1 MGLASTFKALLRAVR
16 RHRKLAAVAAATL
29 LPVFLLSA
37 VAVNFCARDI
47 SAAKTELTGTA
58 YLRRSWSMVSA
69 CDARLPAT
77 EWSAVPLGPNVVP
90 RPRLDAMGQAL
101 QVEMAR
107 VPIQTER
114 MAAKEQE
121 TIMSGPSVPAVALSQ
136 DSVDDLL
143 ADLGF

>member
-90 RPRLDAMGQAL
+90 RPRLDHGESLA
-101 QVEMAR
+101 
-107 VPIQTER
+107 PCP
-114 MAAKEQE
+114 AAKLF
-121 TIMSGPSVPAVALSQ
+121 IPFRASVHSRSLAVHENCAAEATQ
-136 DSVDDLL
+136 I
-143 ADLGF
+143 A